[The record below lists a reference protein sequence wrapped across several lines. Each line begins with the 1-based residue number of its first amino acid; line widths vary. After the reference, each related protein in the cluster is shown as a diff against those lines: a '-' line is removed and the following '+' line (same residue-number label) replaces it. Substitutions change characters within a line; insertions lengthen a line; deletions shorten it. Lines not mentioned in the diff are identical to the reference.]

1 MKKKRGLIAA
11 AAVLIVLCIGAGFLY
26 QKSKPSVSEG
36 AKQIKVTVVHGD
48 DTENVFE
55 YDTDAEYLGE
65 VLKSEKLVDGE
76 DGEFGMFITT
86 ADGEQADDSKQ
97 QWWCITKAG
106 EQVNTSADQTPVA
119 DGDEFE
125 LTLKEGY

>member
-48 DTENVFE
+48 ETENVFE

-86 ADGEQADDSKQ
+86 ADGEQSDDSKQ
-97 QWWCITKAG
+97 QLCCITKAG
-106 EQVNTSADQTPVA
+106 EQVNTSAYQTPGA

>member
-48 DTENVFE
+48 ETENVFE

-86 ADGEQADDSKQ
+86 ADGEQAE
-97 QWWCITKAG
+97 IGRAH
-106 EQVNTSADQTPVA
+106 V
-119 DGDEFE
+119 
-125 LTLKEGY
+125 

>member
-48 DTENVFE
+48 ETENVFE

-76 DGEFGMFITT
+76 DGECLSQQQT
-86 ADGEQADDSKQ
+86 ANRQMIPNSSGGALQKPVSRSILLQ
-97 QWWCITKAG
+97 IRHRL
-106 EQVNTSADQTPVA
+106 QT
-119 DGDEFE
+119 EMN
-125 LTLKEGY
+125 LN

>member
-48 DTENVFE
+48 ETENVFE

-86 ADGEQADDSKQ
+86 ADCEQADDSKQ

>member
-48 DTENVFE
+48 ETENVFE

-86 ADGEQADDSKQ
+86 ADGEQ
-97 QWWCITKAG
+97 WWCITKAG

>member
-48 DTENVFE
+48 ETENVFE

-65 VLKSEKLVDGE
+65 VLKSEKLWMVKTGNL
-76 DGEFGMFITT
+76 GCLSQQQT
-86 ADGEQADDSKQ
+86 ANRQMIPNSSGGALQKPVSRSILLQ
-97 QWWCITKAG
+97 IRHRL
-106 EQVNTSADQTPVA
+106 QT
-119 DGDEFE
+119 EMN
-125 LTLKEGY
+125 LN

>member
-48 DTENVFE
+48 ETENVFE

-97 QWWCITKAG
+97 RWWCITKAG